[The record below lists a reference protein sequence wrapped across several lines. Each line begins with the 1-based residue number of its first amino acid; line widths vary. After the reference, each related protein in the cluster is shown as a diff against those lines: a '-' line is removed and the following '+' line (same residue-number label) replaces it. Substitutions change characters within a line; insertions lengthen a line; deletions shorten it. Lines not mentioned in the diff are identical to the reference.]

1 MNSLGAGRILVSGK
15 RDGRCFERSEQLPW
29 SPLRKHK
36 SPGFAES
43 LCASSRTSTV
53 WSDALNEATLS
64 KQELDVQFDKIFQ
77 SWDSK
82 PCGSRAVS
90 SSASSRSNVKSC
102 SFFAELLEAELERKS
117 V

>member
-1 MNSLGAGRILVSGK
+1 M
-15 RDGRCFERSEQLPW
+15 
-29 SPLRKHK
+29 
-36 SPGFAES
+36 GFVRS
-43 LCASSRTSTV
+43 LCVSSRPSTV
-53 WSDALNEATLS
+53 WSDALNEARLS
-64 KQELDVQFDKIFQ
+64 KQELDVQFDRIFQ

-117 V
+117 AEQAAVVEFLRERQAESHSGQG